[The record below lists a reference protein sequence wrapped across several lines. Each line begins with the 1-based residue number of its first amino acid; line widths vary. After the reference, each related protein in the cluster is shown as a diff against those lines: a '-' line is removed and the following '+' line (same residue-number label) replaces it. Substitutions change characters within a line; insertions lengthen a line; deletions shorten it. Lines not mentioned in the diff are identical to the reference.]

1 MEMDFANAFK
11 EMSLCEDVFPLG
23 TEKDK
28 EELKTFIDSDELG
41 LNTIIDGEAE
51 TVDDIKDSYVGQV
64 VLRCPVCQSMVY
76 RAKENIVVDEDSDLV
91 NIGDECPYCLTT
103 DGYEIVGEIKEYCP
117 ECDGKEK
124 EEVKVKTVS
133 VDETDLDESKKGIV
147 TKKAKRVVE
156 EKETVDFTKKTRQ
169 GYDVVRLYKDGDRT
183 HAIVKRVVFGK
194 PDYVVALG
202 YNTSDG
208 TWAQGRYSW
217 DNIADARKALFDEKG
232 FLSAIVESTCK
243 RPDGRTKGVKTEAKS
258 TKRDIIDAEA
268 DNKKELAR
276 KYIARKVDDADA
288 DRDYRLK
295 KGVTRAFESI
305 ERIEDIRGQTLDF
318 GNEYFVLDYRDGK
331 LIAGYATNIGVI
343 PEYTVKYDRDESI
356 DSNLEKL
363 YDLIVAD
370 IGFVEESKKPQ
381 KLHQIKN
388 TTNKRITESV
398 ESANADT
405 IARWADRTIKWLVKS
420 DMGLGLYK
428 LDDRLAIAVGWA
440 DGYDSEDKSVIHSAS
455 EPNYAINMG
464 IVVWTS
470 DDLATDL
477 DWMNQPYDENT
488 MEVWDTMSVISP
500 EYDVGSLREDIEW
513 LLKEAKEMNKY
524 DITEK
529 GAIIGKKIE
538 ESKKPMKRKAVEKPK
553 TRPTKKVTESV
564 EEVEVKTETDKIE
577 VRPTDDGVE
586 VKTEKREETIEPV
599 SDETKVEILGKDE
612 DDEFTDI
619 DIDEFDEA
627 SFDEV
632 EEESLKR
639 FYENVDSYKTT
650 SGRIK
655 GNKLIVEGVI
665 KFKSG
670 KTKPTKFVFES
681 HSATKNDGKL
691 KFYGLNEQY
700 AKAKKSIAING
711 RIDGKSLVV
720 ESLTHNFNTNGQ
732 RIYKTIKRNIKK

>member
-133 VDETDLDESKKGIV
+133 VEESKKRARIRKALKENVVNSEDIFDDLLDRAKSYVKEGSSSERAVENAIDDGLIYTSDIVSLYDEYVGLNGGELLASFYDNLYSDLLGALDETDLDESKKGIV

-156 EKETVDFTKKTRQ
+156 EKETVDFTKKTQQ
-169 GYDVVRLYKDGDRT
+169 GYDVVRLYKDGYRT
-183 HAIVKRVVFGK
+183 HAIVKRMFLGK

-232 FLSAIVESTCK
+232 FLSAIIESTCK
-243 RPDGRTKGVKTEAKS
+243 RPNGRTKGVKTEAKS

-268 DNKKELAR
+268 DNKKEIVR

-295 KGVTRAFESI
+295 KGVTRAFESL
-305 ERIEDIRGQTLDF
+305 ERIEDIRGQILDF
-318 GNEYFVLDYRDGK
+318 GDKYFTLDYRDGK
-331 LIAGYATNIGVI
+331 LIAGGATNTGVI
-343 PEYTVKYDRDESI
+343 PKYTVKYDSDESI
-356 DSNLEKL
+356 YSNLEKL
-363 YDLIVAD
+363 YDIITAD
-370 IGFVEESKKPQ
+370 I
-381 KLHQIKN
+381 
-388 TTNKRITESV
+388 
-398 ESANADT
+398 D
-405 IARWADRTIKWLVKS
+405 
-420 DMGLGLYK
+420 
-428 LDDRLAIAVGWA
+428 
-440 DGYDSEDKSVIHSAS
+440 
-455 EPNYAINMG
+455 
-464 IVVWTS
+464 VV
-470 DDLATDL
+470 
-477 DWMNQPYDENT
+477 
-488 MEVWDTMSVISP
+488 
-500 EYDVGSLREDIEW
+500 
-513 LLKEAKEMNKY
+513 
-524 DITEK
+524 
-529 GAIIGKKIE
+529 E

-577 VRPTDDGVE
+577 VRPTEDGVE

-612 DDEFTDI
+612 LGKDEADEFTDI

-681 HSATKNDGKL
+681 HSATKNGGKL

-720 ESLTHNFNTNGQ
+720 EGLTHNFNTNGQ
-732 RIYKTIKRNIKK
+732 RIYKTVKRNIKK